1 MIGFD
6 PKTEKT
12 VVLIILLQFP
22 KQLVEFRPVGLCQ
35 GEFAVFSRQD
45 MLVRRLAQSFNQSIN
60 QSHQERF
67 RASSY
72 IVKVIVLVPAV
83 FAVARLR
90 VFSRGPLLLDR
101 RICGL
106 FSGELVLG

>member
-1 MIGFD
+1 MTGFD
-6 PKTEKT
+6 PKTETT

-60 QSHQERF
+60 HIRRGSGP
-67 RASSY
+67 ALTSSKSSY
-72 IVKVIVLVPAV
+72 LS
-83 FAVARLR
+83 LQ
-90 VFSRGPLLLDR
+90 FSQ
-101 RICGL
+101 
-106 FSGELVLG
+106 